1 MFATDSAYGDLLVV
15 VTPQQ
20 GPVIHGAK
28 SRLENVFFQSSWNVS
43 FSLELANIFVG
54 KFPVFVSVLYIS
66 DISWVR
72 NYPSIALHQPP
83 FVLRI

>member
-28 SRLENVFFQSSWNVS
+28 SRFKNVLVWS
-43 FSLELANIFVG
+43 FTIFPRKV
-54 KFPVFVSVLYIS
+54 PCL
-66 DISWVR
+66 
-72 NYPSIALHQPP
+72 
-83 FVLRI
+83 